1 MTLLPGRQKK
11 VVSIISLWN
20 ELRDMQVK
28 ERWSWFKSSKLNDLN
43 WNLRVSWGSIL
54 LVAKMQEHKPA
65 LAEQQLCPRLLF
77 LFVAITPTLVS
88 GKLAPVSLAV
98 QTMALIQ
105 KQTSI
110 KREHYSAVTAT
121 LSSAFPIPW
130 WKLGNKQTTGAREMG
145 MCITLGSSTA
155 GIKVL
160 YLKSQP
166 KICALFPL
174 KDRIGPLRT

>member
-1 MTLLPGRQKK
+1 
-11 VVSIISLWN
+11 
-20 ELRDMQVK
+20 
-28 ERWSWFKSSKLNDLN
+28 
-43 WNLRVSWGSIL
+43 
-54 LVAKMQEHKPA
+54 MQEHKPA

-121 LSSAFPIPW
+121 SPQPFQFPD
-130 WKLGNKQTTGAREMG
+130 GNWGIGKQQGQERWVCVSLWEAALLELRF
-145 MCITLGSSTA
+145 ST
-155 GIKVL
+155 
-160 YLKSQP
+160 
-166 KICALFPL
+166 
-174 KDRIGPLRT
+174 